1 MGIKNSL
8 PVKVGVK
15 PYPCFG
21 CPDLSFNEFRF
32 EDGGV
37 CRLPYC
43 VNIEG
48 CPDGRGRAEEV
59 L

>member
-1 MGIKNSL
+1 MPIQNNM

-15 PYPCFG
+15 PYSCFG

-43 VNIEG
+43 VNTEG
-48 CPDGRGRAEEV
+48 CPDGRVRGEEV
-59 L
+59 

>member
-1 MGIKNSL
+1 MAVKSNGMPIKI
-8 PVKVGVK
+8 GVK

-48 CPDGRGRAEEV
+48 CPDE
-59 L
+59 